1 MCAAAVCVCVL
12 ILPFLQTEASPETL
26 EKAALWCCR
35 LTPFDQVL
43 AHSTKSLT
51 DVHLNALSALSELPN
66 GAFLA
71 NLLAVYF
78 PNPSPS
84 DRRLHAKFQRLMT
97 RLRSTHDPRT
107 KQLLSVIYQ
116 TKSQQVLIQQSDTFG
131 DSGGRFCQLLSRKEQ
146 KLFECGLPDV
156 ELCTQQ
162 ALDVGCFLFEYDTG
176 YLEFLDTLF
185 AVSLHSDS
193 YKPTAHKLMLSTIS
207 PSSFAASHAGA
218 GSIDV
223 SILPLTSKHIQLID
237 SSKGSGLCWER
248 VLPLLHVLKEW
259 ADIPQ
264 HQFPRSVGKVK
275 GGDKEERGVVSAMRV
290 NVQLGVVVSCL
301 KQREEELLS
310 VASVEEVDAGEGG
323 GGDGVE
329 GRGDDLSESS
339 ETMTRVSSID
349 EASGSSPTACGDQ
362 TMLLEE
368 LEVEGSKVEHKVADE
383 VTSEATPSL
392 SPLTSTSMED
402 STAVL
407 GDDDLGDA
415 GVGGFP
421 LLQVPID
428 LLQVSLCLQ
437 C

>member
-1 MCAAAVCVCVL
+1 MLAVCVYINVV
-12 ILPFLQTEASPETL
+12 LPFLQTEASPDTL

-35 LTPFDQVL
+35 LTLFDQVL
-43 AHSTKSLT
+43 GSGAKYLT

-131 DSGGRFCQLLSRKEQ
+131 DSGGQFCQLLSRKEQ

-207 PSSFAASHAGA
+207 PSSFVASHAGA
-218 GSIDV
+218 GSINV

-237 SSKGSGLCWER
+237 SSKGSGPCWER

-264 HQFPRSVGKVK
+264 HQLPRSVGKVK

-310 VASVEEVDAGEGG
+310 VASVEEVDAGRGG
-323 GGDGVE
+323 GGVE
-329 GRGDDLSESS
+329 GSVDELSESS
-339 ETMTRVSSID
+339 GTMTRVSSID
-349 EASGSSPTACGDQ
+349 EASGSSPTAYCGDQ

-368 LEVEGSKVEHKVADE
+368 LEVEGSKVKHKVADE

-402 STAVL
+402 STAGL
-407 GDDDLGDA
+407 GDADLGDA

-421 LLQVPID
+421 LLQVPVD

-437 C
+437 Y